1 VYEKRIAG
9 DEVER
14 LTRFEEQ
21 LETVYPDAARF
32 ARGLAG
38 SEADGDDLLQ
48 DSLVRAWQA
57 YPRLRDP
64 GRFKY
69 WLLRIIRNAHRSRA
83 RKAKLRHWFS
93 LNGAEQVPVA
103 EGIAFEEKEVV
114 RLALQEVPRSQRE
127 ALVLFE
133 VLGMSI
139 DEIAEVQDVTPS
151 AVKSRLSRG
160 RGKLRDSWRRLS
172 R

>member
-1 VYEKRIAG
+1 MK
-9 DEVER
+9 
-14 LTRFEEQ
+14 FEEQ
-21 LETVYPDAARF
+21 LKAVYPDAVRF
-32 ARGLAG
+32 ARGLTG
-38 SEADGDDLLQ
+38 SETDGDDLLQ
-48 DSLVRAWQA
+48 DALMRAWRA

-69 WLLRIIRNAHRSRA
+69 WLLKIIRNAHRSRA
-83 RKAKLRHWFS
+83 RKTVLRHWLS
-93 LNGAEQVPVA
+93 LNGAGDVP
-103 EGIAFEEKEVV
+103 EPQGIEFEEKEAV
-114 RLALQEVPRSQRE
+114 RQALRKVPRPQRE

-139 DEIAEVQDVTPS
+139 EEIAGIQDGTAS

-160 RGKLRDSWRRLS
+160 RARLREAYERLS